1 MIVDNPIHTQKY
13 RNLNSSTRRLFLQSD
28 FSFSFQIYE
37 HTKTGA
43 VFVPDSTE
51 LKSELSKI
59 VVGLGNLDPLRQLSD
74 VASLPSFVHAI
85 QPMLVCEALLRPA
98 SDLVKVFP

>member
-1 MIVDNPIHTQKY
+1 
-13 RNLNSSTRRLFLQSD
+13 
-28 FSFSFQIYE
+28 
-37 HTKTGA
+37 
-43 VFVPDSTE
+43 VPDSTE

-59 VVGLGNLDPLRQLSD
+59 VVSLGNLDPLRQLSD

-98 SDLVKVFP
+98 SDLVKVFLEFWVHTKCKLCNIKAIKRC

>member
-1 MIVDNPIHTQKY
+1 M
-13 RNLNSSTRRLFLQSD
+13 
-28 FSFSFQIYE
+28 
-37 HTKTGA
+37 
-43 VFVPDSTE
+43 PDSTE

-98 SDLVKVFP
+98 SDLVKVFPGIKCIITRRSSKRVVIMEFPNKKFVLNYHIRP